1 MPNSQRKKQA
11 QTLRTYRKVHR
22 LTGAFLFVFFFI
34 IALTGVFLG
43 WKKHSGGILLPQ
55 SYKGSSTDL
64 KTWQPLDELNN
75 IATQILKDSIDPNL
89 SAKLSRID
97 IRKRKGILKFIYKEH
112 HWEIQLDGATGAVL
126 NIGRRHSDWIE
137 NVHDGS
143 IVDGMLGISKGW
155 FKLFYTTV
163 MGFALL
169 LFTITGFWLWYGPKR
184 MRKEQRTR

>member
-43 WKKHSGGILLPQ
+43 WKKHSGGILLPE

>member
-43 WKKHSGGILLPQ
+43 WKKHSGGILLPE

-143 IVDGMLGISKGW
+143 IVDRMLGISKGW